1 MMDKGENIR
10 DDFCQHNCG
19 DEGVEFTPMHTHRM
33 LTTLLQR
40 LYPGAMNLTAP
51 QMILIEQRG
60 SVEWVTLNR
69 PEAGN
74 ALNAEL
80 VEALAN
86 YFEGLRDREAI
97 RVVVL
102 RAAGRH
108 FCVGADL
115 SGSAFADA
123 SRTPHTIWKLQQSI
137 ARIYQA
143 MRRCPQPIIAL
154 LHGAACGGGFSLAM
168 ASDIRVAA
176 QGAKMNAAYIK
187 IGLTGC
193 DMGSSYFL
201 PRLVGTSVAAE
212 LLMTGRFIQAERA
225 LAVNL
230 VSEVVP
236 QDGLEAAAQSYI
248 DDMLLTSP
256 MGLRLTKES
265 LNLGVDAPGLEAAMA
280 LEDRHQSLLAL
291 TSDAVE
297 AGVAFFEKRAPQYRD
312 Q

>member
-1 MMDKGENIR
+1 M
-10 DDFCQHNCG
+10 
-19 DEGVEFTPMHTHRM
+19 
-33 LTTLLQR
+33 
-40 LYPGAMNLTAP
+40 TAP

-123 SRTPHTIWKLQQSI
+123 SRTPHTIWRLQQSI